1 MRPVSPTM
9 KGVEGE
15 VVIPTARRA
24 ERALEGDRTGA
35 GVGRKSTPRGPEGTW
50 RPARWRFWAQDSGQ
64 L

>member
-15 VVIPTARRA
+15 VVIRTARRA
-24 ERALEGDRTGA
+24 ERALEGNRTGA
-35 GVGRKSTPRGPEGTW
+35 GVGRKSTPRGPEGS
-50 RPARWRFWAQDSGQ
+50 PAGWRFWAQDSGQ